1 MLYNHVSIASV
12 AHVDAPVRLS
22 SADIMQRL
30 QPALDRLGIRG
41 NLLEDVAG
49 IRERR
54 IWPDDRKMPSD
65 GATMAAQKALAASGI
80 AHEAIGILINT
91 SVSRDFLEPSTAS
104 IVHGNL
110 GLADTC
116 QNFDVGNACLAF
128 LNGMDIAARM
138 IERGDIE
145 YALIVNGESS
155 NEITDRTIERL
166 LRPDSTAEQFRNEFA
181 SLTLGSGAAAMVMG
195 RSELLPNGHRYK
207 GSVTRAA
214 TEFSHLCRGN
224 MDKMVTDTRSL
235 LVEGLKLA
243 AKTFQAARAALGWAA
258 DELDEFVVHQIS
270 KVHTAA
276 MVDLLG
282 IAPEKV
288 LTVFPQHGNIG
299 PASVPIALSKL
310 NEMGRLVKGKRIAL
324 MGIGSGLNCSMAEVE
339 W

>member
-1 MLYNHVSIASV
+1 MLFKHVSIASV
-12 AHVDAPVRLS
+12 AHVDAPIRLS
-22 SADIMQRL
+22 SVDIMLRL
-30 QPALDRLGIRG
+30 QPTLERFGIRD

-54 IWPDDRKMPSD
+54 IWEDSMMPSD
-65 GATMAAQKALAASGI
+65 AATLAAQKALAASGV
-80 AHEAIGILINT
+80 AHEHIGILINT
-91 SVSRDFLEPSTAS
+91 SVCRDYLEPSTAS
-104 IVHGNL
+104 IIHGNL

-138 IERGDIE
+138 IEHGAIE
-145 YALIVNGESS
+145 YALVVDGEVS
-155 NEITDRTIERL
+155 NTITERTIERML
-166 LRPDSTAEQFRNEFA
+166 SPDVTPEQFRNEFA
-181 SLTLGSGAAAMVMG
+181 SLTLGSGAAAMVLG
-195 RSELLPNGHRYK
+195 RSELLPDGHPYK

-224 MDKMVTDTRSL
+224 MDRMVTDTRTL

-243 AKTFQAARAALGWAA
+243 AKTFQAARAALGWVSG
-258 DELDEFVVHQIS
+258 EMDEFVVHQIS

-276 MVDLLG
+276 FVELLG
-282 IAPEKV
+282 IDPKKV
-288 LTVFPQHGNIG
+288 LTVFPELGNIG

-310 NEMGRLVKGKRIAL
+310 AEMGRLKKGSRIAL

>member
-1 MLYNHVSIASV
+1 MIFKHVSIASV
-12 AHVDAPVRLS
+12 AHVDAPIRLS
-22 SADIMQRL
+22 SADIMLRL
-30 QPALDRLGIRG
+30 QPTLERFGIRD

-54 IWPDDRKMPSD
+54 IWEDSMMPSD
-65 GATMAAQKALAASGI
+65 AATLAAQKALAASGV
-80 AHEAIGILINT
+80 AHEHIGILINT
-91 SVSRDFLEPSTAS
+91 SVCRDYLEPSTAS
-104 IVHGNL
+104 IIHGNL

-138 IERGDIE
+138 IEHGAIE
-145 YALIVNGESS
+145 YALVVDGEVS
-155 NEITDRTIERL
+155 NTITERTIERML
-166 LRPDSTAEQFRNEFA
+166 SPDVTPEQFRNEFA
-181 SLTLGSGAAAMVMG
+181 SLTLGSGAAAMVLG
-195 RSELLPNGHRYK
+195 RSELLPDGHPYK

-224 MDKMVTDTRSL
+224 MDRMVTDTRTL

-243 AKTFQAARAALGWAA
+243 AKTFQAARAALGWVSG
-258 DELDEFVVHQIS
+258 EMDEFVVHQIS

-276 MVDLLG
+276 FVELLG
-282 IAPEKV
+282 IDPKKV
-288 LTVFPQHGNIG
+288 LTVFPELGNIG

-310 NEMGRLVKGKRIAL
+310 AEMGRLKKGSRIAL

>member
-1 MLYNHVSIASV
+1 MLYKHVSIASV

-22 SADIMQRL
+22 SVEIMQRL
-30 QPALDRLGIRG
+30 QPSLERLGIRG

-54 IWPDDRKMPSD
+54 IWDNPTQPSD
-65 GATMAAQKALAASGI
+65 AATLAAQKAIAESGVQR
-80 AHEAIGILINT
+80 ENIGILINT

-138 IERGDIE
+138 IERGDID
-145 YALIVNGESS
+145 YALIVNGETS
-155 NEITDRTIERL
+155 NEITERTIARL
-166 LRPDSTAEQFRNEFA
+166 NAPDATEAMFRNEFA

-195 RSELLPNGHRYK
+195 RAELLPDGHRFL

-224 MDKMVTDTRSL
+224 MDKMVTDTRTL

-243 AKTFQAARAALGWAA
+243 AKTFQAARAAMGWVAG
-258 DELDEFVVHQIS
+258 ELDEFVLHQIS

-276 MVDLLG
+276 IVDLLG
-282 IAPEKV
+282 IDPKRV
-288 LTVFPQHGNIG
+288 LTVFPDHGNIG
-299 PASVPIALSKL
+299 PASVPITLSKL
-310 NEMGRLVKGKRIAL
+310 NELGRLQKGNRIAL
-324 MGIGSGLNCSMAEVE
+324 MGIGSGLNCSMAEVV

>member
-1 MLYNHVSIASV
+1 MLYKHVSIASV
-12 AHVDAPVRLS
+12 AHVDAPVRLA

-30 QPALDRLGIRG
+30 QPTLERFGIRD

-54 IWPDDRKMPSD
+54 IWAEAIQPSD
-65 GATMAAQKALAASGI
+65 AATLAAQKALAESGVERE
-80 AHEAIGILINT
+80 HIGILINT
-91 SVSRDFLEPSTAS
+91 SVCRDYLEPSTAS
-104 IVHGNL
+104 IIHGNL

-145 YALIVNGESS
+145 YALVVDGEVS
-155 NEITDRTIERL
+155 NVITERTIERL
-166 LRPDSTAEQFRNEFA
+166 LAPDASPDQFRNEFA
-181 SLTLGSGAAAMVMG
+181 SLTLGSGSAAMVLG
-195 RSELLPNGHRYK
+195 RSELLQNGHRFK

-224 MDKMVTDTRSL
+224 MDKMVTDTRTL

-276 MVDLLG
+276 FVDLLG
-282 IAPEKV
+282 IDPKKV
-288 LTVFPQHGNIG
+288 LTVFPEHGNIG

-310 NEMGRLVKGKRIAL
+310 AEMGRLRKGSRIAL

>member
-1 MLYNHVSIASV
+1 MLYQHVAIASV

-22 SADIMQRL
+22 SAEIMSRL
-30 QPALDRLGIRG
+30 QPTLDRLGIRD

-49 IRERR
+49 IHERR
-54 IWPDDRKMPSD
+54 IWDGPVQPSD
-65 GATMAAQKALAASGI
+65 AATMAAQKALAASGVQR
-80 AHEAIGILINT
+80 ENIGILINT

-128 LNGMDIAARM
+128 LNGMDIASRM
-138 IERGDIE
+138 IERGDID
-145 YALIVNGESS
+145 YALIVNGETS
-155 NEITDRTIERL
+155 NEIAERTIQRL
-166 LRPDSTAEQFRNEFA
+166 CGPDVTAEQFRNEFA
-181 SLTLGSGAAAMVMG
+181 SLTLGSGGAAMVLG
-195 RSELLPNGHRYK
+195 RAELLPNGHRFL

-224 MDKMVTDTRSL
+224 MDRMVTDTRTL

-243 AKTFQAARAALGWAA
+243 AKTFQAARAAMGWVAS
-258 DELDEFVVHQIS
+258 ELDEFVIHQIS
-270 KVHTAA
+270 RVHTAA
-276 MVDLLG
+276 IVDLLG
-282 IAPEKV
+282 IDPKKV
-288 LTVFPQHGNIG
+288 LNVFPEHGNIG

-310 NEMGRLVKGKRIAL
+310 AESGRLRKGQRVAL
-324 MGIGSGLNCSMAEVE
+324 MGIGSGLNCSMAEVV

>member
-12 AHVDAPVRLS
+12 AHVDAPIRLS
-22 SADIMQRL
+22 SADIMLRL
-30 QPALDRLGIRG
+30 QPTLERFGIRD

-49 IRERR
+49 IYERR
-54 IWPDDRKMPSD
+54 IWDDAMMPSD
-65 GATMAAQKALAASGI
+65 AATLAAQKALAASGV
-80 AHEAIGILINT
+80 AHEHIGILINT
-91 SVSRDFLEPSTAS
+91 SVCRDYLEPSTAS
-104 IVHGNL
+104 IIHGNL
-110 GLADTC
+110 GLSDTC

-138 IERGDIE
+138 IENGTIE
-145 YALIVNGESS
+145 YALIVDGEVS
-155 NEITDRTIERL
+155 NTITERTIERML
-166 LRPDSTAEQFRNEFA
+166 SPDVTPEQFRNEFA
-181 SLTLGSGAAAMVMG
+181 SLTLGSGSAAMVLG
-195 RSELLPNGHRYK
+195 RSELLPNGHRFK

-224 MDKMVTDTRSL
+224 MDRMVTDTRTL

-243 AKTFQAARAALGWAA
+243 AKTFQAARAALGWVSG
-258 DELDEFVVHQIS
+258 EMDEFVVHQIS

-276 MVDLLG
+276 FVDLLG
-282 IAPEKV
+282 IDPRKV
-288 LTVFPQHGNIG
+288 LTVFPEFGNIG

-310 NEMGRLVKGKRIAL
+310 AELGRLKKGSRIAL

>member
-1 MLYNHVSIASV
+1 MLFKHVSIASV
-12 AHVDAPVRLS
+12 AHVDAPIRLTS
-22 SADIMQRL
+22 VEIMSRL

-54 IWPDDRKMPSD
+54 IWDGPTQPSD
-65 GATMAAQKALAASGI
+65 AATMAAQKAIAASGVQR
-80 AHEAIGILINT
+80 ENIGILINT

-110 GLADTC
+110 GLSDTC

-138 IERGDIE
+138 IERGDID
-145 YALIVNGESS
+145 YALVVNGETS
-155 NEITDRTIERL
+155 NEITERTIERMNH
-166 LRPDSTAEQFRNEFA
+166 PDATEESFRNEFA
-181 SLTLGSGAAAMVMG
+181 SLTLGSGAAAMVLG
-195 RSELLPNGHRYK
+195 RSELLPDGHRFL

-224 MDKMVTDTRSL
+224 MDRMVTDTRTL
-235 LVEGLKLA
+235 LIEGLKLA
-243 AKTFQAARAALGWAA
+243 AKTFQAARAAMGWAA
-258 DELDEFVVHQIS
+258 GELDEFVLHQIS

-276 MVDLLG
+276 IVDLLG
-282 IAPEKV
+282 IDPKRV
-288 LTVFPQHGNIG
+288 LTVFPEHGNIG
-299 PASVPIALSKL
+299 PASVPVTLSKL
-310 NEMGRLVKGKRIAL
+310 AESGRLQKGKRVAL
-324 MGIGSGLNCSMAEVE
+324 MGIGSGLNCSMAEVV